1 MDDITNKRLAD
12 IEAKIEALE
21 ERVGGRFDKLGA
33 DVRIVK
39 DDVTSHAAKLTS
51 HVTAME
57 MRLST
62 AIMGLAGAIA
72 DVKAFMVERDQTQAR
87 LARIEEKLG
96 LSSKQ

>member
-1 MDDITNKRLAD
+1 MDDITNKRFAD
-12 IEAKIEALE
+12 IEKRIDGLE
-21 ERVGGRFDKLGA
+21 ERVGDRFDKLSA
-33 DVRIVK
+33 DIQITR
-39 DDVTSHAAKLTS
+39 DDLRAHM
-51 HVTAME
+51 TAVE

-96 LSSKQ
+96 IVSKQ